1 MIMQLDAAEARAL
14 GSLVE
19 KSVTTR
25 EQYPLTFNSLL
36 AACNQKSSRDPLMQ
50 LDAESLG
57 RAVQG
62 LIEKGLAE
70 RVQAPGDRVPK
81 FRHDA
86 GRLFG
91 TDDQKVIGLMTLL
104 LLRGPQT
111 AGEIKGRAE
120 RLCEFASTAEAEG
133 LLQRLCA
140 APEPMV
146 GRAPRQP
153 GQKEGRYRHLFSG
166 DAAPVA
172 ASPAV
177 QPAVQPPAQPD
188 ALAALEARVAAL
200 ETQVRMINEKLQG
213 PAA

>member
-1 MIMQLDAAEARAL
+1 MLMQLDAAEARAL

-19 KSVTTR
+19 KSLTTR
-25 EQYPLTFNSLL
+25 EQYPLTFNSLMS
-36 AACNQKSSRDPLMQ
+36 ACNQKSSREPVMQ

-62 LIEKGLAE
+62 LVEKGLAE

-86 GRLFG
+86 GRLFA
-91 TDDQKVIGLMTLL
+91 TDDPKVIGIMTLL

-111 AGEIKGRAE
+111 AGEIKGRAD
-120 RLCEFASTAEAEG
+120 RLCEFASTAEVEG
-133 LLQRLCA
+133 LLQSLAA

-153 GQKEGRYRHLFSG
+153 GQKEGRYCHLFSG
-166 DAAPVA
+166 VPAAPA
-172 ASPAV
+172 AV
-177 QPAVQPPAQPD
+177 QPQAPAAAPQPD

-200 ETQVRMINEKLQG
+200 ETQVRILAEKLQG